1 MQRRQFV
8 AKIIQLFSFT
18 SLITFL
24 ESCKGA
30 TSSYGGGTSTT
41 QGGDCKV
48 NGTAVYIQD
57 LHTPNHTLTI
67 PAADVVA
74 GVQKTYLLVDN
85 GSGHTHT
92 ITVTA
97 ADFITLQ
104 NNLGIVEVSTADAGH
119 THNLTINCLHTG
131 GGY

>member
-1 MQRRQFV
+1 MKRRQFV
-8 AKIIQLFSFT
+8 KTFIQLLSFAP
-18 SLITFL
+18 LIAFL

-30 TSSYGGGTSTT
+30 TSSSGGGQTT
-41 QGGDCKV
+41 QGGNCKV

-57 LHTPNHTLTI
+57 LHTPNHTLVI

-74 GVQKTYLLVDN
+74 GVAKTYVLEDN
-85 GSGHTHT
+85 GSGHTHNL
-92 ITVTA
+92 TVTV

-119 THNLTINCLHTG
+119 THNVTINCLQTG